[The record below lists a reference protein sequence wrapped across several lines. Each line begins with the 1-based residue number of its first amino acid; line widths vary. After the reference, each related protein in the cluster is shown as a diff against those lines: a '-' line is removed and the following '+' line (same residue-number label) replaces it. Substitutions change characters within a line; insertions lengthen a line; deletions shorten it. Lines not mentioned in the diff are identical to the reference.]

1 MFSYE
6 MGLFANRFLLSRF
19 GCEKGAVVPARK
31 VGEQREAAE
40 ERVVGDLASRESRS
54 QTYRGHCNS
63 RLPAVQP
70 MQGECKTTVWRGTA
84 G

>member
-40 ERVVGDLASRESRS
+40 ELGALDL
-54 QTYRGHCNS
+54 
-63 RLPAVQP
+63 LP
-70 MQGECKTTVWRGTA
+70 GSLDRKLTA
-84 G
+84 GSVARNCAASSGRAQPDESSGPG